1 MTELMRDKKN
11 LQHYMMP
18 LFKMPTVYMT
28 VLIGTIISLKLTA
41 SASAKDILTLTQGLT
56 LGMELV
62 DENRIQI
69 QILLNKKAWV
79 GFGISQGNVVSM
91 NGHGKGSEVYICSDG
106 MVKRHWI
113 TGYNLDAGTTVGG
126 ETICKQEKGR
136 TELTFTRPLKTSGV
150 TKGLNITPSEY
161 QPIIYAHGDDNVLT
175 VGFHGDNKGG
185 TNIKFAS
192 SEPPKK
198 PTKLHAKAALWAN
211 IILMV
216 VSWGFLLPFG
226 VFIANMTRSINNVK
240 KNSWFIAH
248 RTIQYIGWA
257 LQLLGFIA
265 AVVYCQLYSAHF
277 TVLHTWIGLAVVVV
291 GTLQPLNAYCRPH
304 AAAAPNETKSGARQ
318 CWEFMHK
325 GFGYVAIFGGIFN
338 VVLGILLVKQ
348 DGYVSTVSGISL
360 SLFIINMSIVVI
372 WCLVTLFFPDNVFTK
387 CCLRFFTCELFY
399 VSNSEDEE
407 KLLDV
412 KTGRTYSSTTPSSP
426 A

>member
-1 MTELMRDKKN
+1 MMR
-11 LQHYMMP
+11 
-18 LFKMPTVYMT
+18 VYVT

-41 SASAKDILTLTQGLT
+41 SASTKDISLMEGLT
-56 LGMELV
+56 LVTELV
-62 DENRIQI
+62 DEKSIQI
-69 QILLNKKAWV
+69 QVVLNKKAWV
-79 GFGISQGNVVSM
+79 GFGISQGNGVSM
-91 NGHGKGSEVYICSDG
+91 TGNGQGSEVYICSDG
-106 MVKRHWI
+106 TVKRHWI
-113 TGYNLDAGTTVGG
+113 TEYNLDAGTTVGG

-136 TELTFTRPLKTSGV
+136 TELTFTRPLKASGV
-150 TKGLNITPSEY
+150 PKRLNITPSEY
-161 QPIIYAHGDDNVLT
+161 QPVIYAHGDENVVS

-185 TNIKFAS
+185 TNVKFAS

-198 PTKLHAKAALWAN
+198 PAKLHAKAALWAH
-211 IILMV
+211 IILML

-226 VFIANMTRSINNVK
+226 VFIANRTRSIDNVK

-257 LQLLGFIA
+257 LQLFGFIA
-265 AVVYCQLYSAHF
+265 AIVYCQLYSAHF

-304 AAAAPNETKSGARQ
+304 AAATPNETKSGARQ
-318 CWEFMHK
+318 CWEFVHK
-325 GFGYVAIFGGIFN
+325 GFGYVAIFGGMFN

-348 DGYVSTVSGISL
+348 NGYVSTVGGIAL
-360 SLFIINMSIVVI
+360 SLFIINLSIVVI
-372 WCLVTLFFPDNVFTK
+372 CFLVTLFFPGHICVK
-387 CCLRFFTCELFY
+387 CCLRFFTCQSLYF
-399 VSNSEDEE
+399 VGSGDEE